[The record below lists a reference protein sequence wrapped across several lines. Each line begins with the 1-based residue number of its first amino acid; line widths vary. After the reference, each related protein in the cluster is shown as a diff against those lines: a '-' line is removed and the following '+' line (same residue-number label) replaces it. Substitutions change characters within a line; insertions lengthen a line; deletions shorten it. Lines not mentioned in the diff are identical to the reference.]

1 MADID
6 TKSIMNKEKGFTT
19 QLVHSERLQNLE
31 SGAIHQPAH
40 HSVLFAYDKAEDLV
54 DVFQGRSKNHSYA
67 RQSTPSVNV
76 LQNTLTQLEKGHSS
90 LVFATGM
97 AALTTTMLTL
107 LKAGDHVIFS
117 QFIFG
122 NTNSFTQTLSQYG
135 IEVDC
140 IDITSCTDIKQA
152 IKSNTRMLFCETI
165 ANPVTQV
172 ADIKAMK
179 DLCQPHNIVLVV
191 DNTMTPS
198 YLFNAQAHGADLIVT
213 SLTKYFGG
221 HGNVLGGAVVDTGNY
236 DWQNYPNILDTYKNN
251 DPKTWAI
258 TQIKKKGLRDMGAS
272 LSSDSVHL
280 LSVGSETLAMR
291 LDKSCSTAHKLAEFL
306 QQHEKI
312 NRVYYPGLKSH
323 PQYQIARQQFKYP
336 GAILSFDLVDSID
349 CLAFINQLKVIL
361 CSTHLGDNRTLA
373 IPVAPTIYYEMGLA
387 RRQKMGI
394 KEGMIRLSVGIEDG
408 EDLIEDISQALDK
421 C

>member
-1 MADID
+1 
-6 TKSIMNKEKGFTT
+6 
-19 QLVHSERLQNLE
+19 
-31 SGAIHQPAH
+31 
-40 HSVLFAYDKAEDLV
+40 
-54 DVFQGRSKNHSYA
+54 
-67 RQSTPSVNV
+67 
-76 LQNTLTQLEKGHSS
+76 
-90 LVFATGM
+90 
-97 AALTTTMLTL
+97 
-107 LKAGDHVIFS
+107 
-117 QFIFG
+117 
-122 NTNSFTQTLSQYG
+122 
-135 IEVDC
+135 
-140 IDITSCTDIKQA
+140 
-152 IKSNTRMLFCETI
+152 
-165 ANPVTQV
+165 
-172 ADIKAMK
+172 
-179 DLCQPHNIVLVV
+179 
-191 DNTMTPS
+191 
-198 YLFNAQAHGADLIVT
+198 
-213 SLTKYFGG
+213 
-221 HGNVLGGAVVDTGNY
+221 VDTGNY